1 MLKMGLVKKLTSQE
15 EEKQPGLLSML
26 SRHNQPKPSKIS
38 EEDAEEIYS
47 NLNAAQMNLQSF
59 FDKRKEQLQPK

>member
-1 MLKMGLVKKLTSQE
+1 MLKMGLVKKITSQE

-26 SRHNQPKPSKIS
+26 SKHNQLKPSKIS

-47 NLNAAQMNLQSF
+47 NLNAA
-59 FDKRKEQLQPK
+59 